1 MVHFASRILI
11 EHLGN
16 GANVVGVMSAVRVTG
31 CEVGSSVHKQKKMFP
46 KKNIIKYDYREKRFF
61 VV

>member
-31 CEVGSSVHKQKKMFP
+31 CEVGSSVHKQKKNVP
-46 KKNIIKYDYREKRFF
+46 QEKYHKIRL
-61 VV
+61 